1 MTHIDLSILLPSYNN
16 VCVSLVQVLQRQA
29 DALRGKLDKPFR
41 YEIIVADDCST
52 DAACIDANRVIGDM
66 LHCRYLRMKQNVGR
80 AQIRNVLISES
91 SGDYVLLIDS
101 DLFLC
106 DDNYLYKYATSTA
119 DVVYGGTRIGGEGF
133 AMVDNEAKNDEIN
146 VENIQYEGAKSENV
160 RNEGHTEN
168 LKGNLRYIY
177 EKKAEPS
184 HRAVF
189 RQLHPN
195 QEISVCNLYARR
207 DIMEAHPFDSRF
219 KAYGYEDVLF
229 GKRLAESGI
238 EVTHID
244 NPVLI
249 NEFEPNSVFVKK
261 TEEAILTLCR
271 FEQDLEGY
279 SNLKTKVTTLGRY
292 IPLSLFRLWHRIMKN
307 KEKRNLT
314 GSKPSLLLFKLYKL
328 GFFLENRK
336 VKK

>member
-29 DALRGKLDKPFR
+29 DALSGKLDKPFR
-41 YEIIVADDCST
+41 YEIIVADDGST

-66 LHCRYLRMKQNVGR
+66 LHCRYLRMEQNVGR

-91 SGDYVLLIDS
+91 RGDYVLLIDS

-133 AMVDNEAKNDEIN
+133 AMVDNEAN
-146 VENIQYEGAKSENV
+146 
-160 RNEGHTEN
+160 TEN

-184 HRAVF
+184 HRAAF
-189 RQLHPN
+189 RQLRPN

-249 NEFEPNSVFVKK
+249 NEFESNSVFVKK

>member
-41 YEIIVADDCST
+41 YEIIVADDGST

-66 LHCRYLRMKQNVGR
+66 LHCRYLRMEQNVGR

-91 SGDYVLLIDS
+91 RGDYVLLIDS

-119 DVVYGGTRIGGEGF
+119 DVVYGGTRIGGEGL
-133 AMVDNEAKNDEIN
+133 AMVDNEAN
-146 VENIQYEGAKSENV
+146 
-160 RNEGHTEN
+160 TEN

-184 HRAVF
+184 HRAAF
-189 RQLHPN
+189 RQLRPN

-249 NEFEPNSVFVKK
+249 NEFESNSVFVKK

-279 SNLKTKVTTLGRY
+279 SNLKTKVSTLGRY

-307 KEKRNLT
+307 KEKHNLT
-314 GSKPSLLLFKLYKL
+314 GAKPNLLLFKLYKL

>member
-29 DALRGKLDKPFR
+29 DALRGKLDKPFS

-66 LHCRYLRMKQNVGR
+66 LHCRYLRMEQNVGR

-91 SGDYVLLIDS
+91 RGDYVLLIDS

-119 DVVYGGTRIGGEGF
+119 DVVYGGTRIGGEGL
-133 AMVDNEAKNDEIN
+133 AMVDNEAN
-146 VENIQYEGAKSENV
+146 
-160 RNEGHTEN
+160 TEN

-189 RQLHPN
+189 RQLRPN

-249 NEFEPNSVFVKK
+249 NEFESNSVFVKK

-328 GFFLENRK
+328 GFFLENRM

>member
-29 DALRGKLDKPFR
+29 DALSGKLDKPFR

-66 LHCRYLRMKQNVGR
+66 LHCRYLRMEQNVGR

-91 SGDYVLLIDS
+91 RGDYVLLVDS

-133 AMVDNEAKNDEIN
+133 AMVDNEAN
-146 VENIQYEGAKSENV
+146 
-160 RNEGHTEN
+160 TEN

-189 RQLHPN
+189 RQLRPN

-249 NEFEPNSVFVKK
+249 NEFESNSVFVKK

>member
-16 VCVSLVQVLQRQA
+16 VCVSLVQALQRQA
-29 DALRGKLDKPFR
+29 DALWGKLDKPFR
-41 YEIIVADDCST
+41 YEIIVADDCSI
-52 DAACIDANRVIGDM
+52 DAACIDANRVIGNM

-91 SGDYVLLIDS
+91 RGDYVLLIDS

-119 DVVYGGTRIGGEGF
+119 DVVYGGTRIGGEGL
-133 AMVDNEAKNDEIN
+133 AMVDNEAN
-146 VENIQYEGAKSENV
+146 
-160 RNEGHTEN
+160 TEN

-189 RQLHPN
+189 RQLRPN

-207 DIMEAHPFDSRF
+207 DIMKAHPFDSRF

-328 GFFLENRK
+328 GFFLEKRK

>member
-1 MTHIDLSILLPSYNN
+1 MAHIDLSILLPSYNN
-16 VCVSLVQVLQRQA
+16 VCVSLVQALQRQA
-29 DALRGKLDKPFR
+29 DALWGKLDKPFR

-66 LHCRYLRMKQNVGR
+66 LHCRYLRMEQNVGR

-91 SGDYVLLIDS
+91 RGDYVLLIDS

-119 DVVYGGTRIGGEGF
+119 DVVYGGTRIGGEGL
-133 AMVDNEAKNDEIN
+133 AMVDNEAN
-146 VENIQYEGAKSENV
+146 
-160 RNEGHTEN
+160 TEN

-189 RQLHPN
+189 RQLRPN

-307 KEKRNLT
+307 KEMRNLT

>member
-16 VCVSLVQVLQRQA
+16 VCVSLVQALQRQA

-66 LHCRYLRMKQNVGR
+66 LHCRYLRMEQNVGR

-91 SGDYVLLIDS
+91 RGDYVLLIDS

-119 DVVYGGTRIGGEGF
+119 DVVYGGTRIGGEGL
-133 AMVDNEAKNDEIN
+133 AMVDNEAN
-146 VENIQYEGAKSENV
+146 
-160 RNEGHTEN
+160 TEN

-189 RQLHPN
+189 RQLRPN

-249 NEFEPNSVFVKK
+249 NTFEANSVFVKK

-279 SNLKTKVTTLGRY
+279 SNLKTKVAALGRF

-314 GSKPSLLLFKLYKL
+314 GPKPSLLLFKLYKL

>member
-16 VCVSLVQVLQRQA
+16 VCVSLVQALQRQA

-66 LHCRYLRMKQNVGR
+66 LHCRYLRMEQNVGR

-91 SGDYVLLIDS
+91 RGDYVLLIDS

-133 AMVDNEAKNDEIN
+133 AMVDNEAN
-146 VENIQYEGAKSENV
+146 
-160 RNEGHTEN
+160 TEH

-189 RQLHPN
+189 RQLRPN

>member
-29 DALRGKLDKPFR
+29 DALRGKLDKPFS
-41 YEIIVADDCST
+41 YEIIVADDGST

-66 LHCRYLRMKQNVGR
+66 LHCRYLRMEQNVGR

-91 SGDYVLLIDS
+91 RGDYVLLIDS

-119 DVVYGGTRIGGEGF
+119 DVVYGGTRIGGEGL
-133 AMVDNEAKNDEIN
+133 AMVDNEAN
-146 VENIQYEGAKSENV
+146 
-160 RNEGHTEN
+160 TEN

-184 HRAVF
+184 HRAAF
-189 RQLHPN
+189 RQLRPN

-249 NEFEPNSVFVKK
+249 NEFESNSVFVKK

-328 GFFLENRK
+328 GFFLENRM

>member
-16 VCVSLVQVLQRQA
+16 VCVSLVQALQRQA

-66 LHCRYLRMKQNVGR
+66 LHCRYLRMEQNVGR

-91 SGDYVLLIDS
+91 RGDYVLLIDS

-119 DVVYGGTRIGGEGF
+119 DVVYGGTRIGGEGL
-133 AMVDNEAKNDEIN
+133 AMVDNEAN
-146 VENIQYEGAKSENV
+146 
-160 RNEGHTEN
+160 TEN

-189 RQLHPN
+189 RQLRPN

-314 GSKPSLLLFKLYKL
+314 GPKPSLLLFKLYKL
-328 GFFLENRK
+328 GFFLENRI

>member
-16 VCVSLVQVLQRQA
+16 VCVSLVQALQRQA

-41 YEIIVADDCST
+41 YEIIVADDGST

-66 LHCRYLRMKQNVGR
+66 LHCRYLRMEQNVGR

-91 SGDYVLLIDS
+91 RGDYVLLIDS

-133 AMVDNEAKNDEIN
+133 AMVDNEAN
-146 VENIQYEGAKSENV
+146 
-160 RNEGHTEN
+160 TEN

-184 HRAVF
+184 HWAVF
-189 RQLHPN
+189 RQLRPN

-279 SNLKTKVTTLGRY
+279 SNLKTKVAVLGRY

-314 GSKPSLLLFKLYKL
+314 GPKPSLMLFKLYKL

-336 VKK
+336 AKK

>member
-16 VCVSLVQVLQRQA
+16 VCVSLVQALQRQA

-66 LHCRYLRMKQNVGR
+66 LHCRYLRMEQNVGR

-91 SGDYVLLIDS
+91 CGDYVLLIDS

-119 DVVYGGTRIGGEGF
+119 DVVYGGTRIGGEGL
-133 AMVDNEAKNDEIN
+133 AMVDDEAN
-146 VENIQYEGAKSENV
+146 
-160 RNEGHTEN
+160 TEN

-189 RQLHPN
+189 RQLRPN

-279 SNLKTKVTTLGRY
+279 SNLKTKVSTLGRY

>member
-41 YEIIVADDCST
+41 YEIIVADDGST

-66 LHCRYLRMKQNVGR
+66 LHCRYLRMEQNVGR

-91 SGDYVLLIDS
+91 RGDYVLLIDS

-133 AMVDNEAKNDEIN
+133 AMVDNEANT
-146 VENIQYEGAKSENV
+146 A
-160 RNEGHTEN
+160 N

-184 HRAVF
+184 HRAAF
-189 RQLHPN
+189 RQLRPN

-279 SNLKTKVTTLGRY
+279 SNLKTKVSTLGRY

>member
-41 YEIIVADDCST
+41 YEIIVADDGST

-66 LHCRYLRMKQNVGR
+66 LHCRYLRMEQNVGR

-91 SGDYVLLIDS
+91 RGDYVLLIDS

-119 DVVYGGTRIGGEGF
+119 DVAYGGTRIGGEGL
-133 AMVDNEAKNDEIN
+133 AMVDNEAN
-146 VENIQYEGAKSENV
+146 
-160 RNEGHTEN
+160 TEN

-184 HRAVF
+184 HRAAF
-189 RQLHPN
+189 RQLRPN

-249 NEFEPNSVFVKK
+249 NEFESNSVFVKK

-328 GFFLENRK
+328 GFFLENRM

>member
-1 MTHIDLSILLPSYNN
+1 MSILLPSYNN

-66 LHCRYLRMKQNVGR
+66 LHCRYLRMEQNVGR

-91 SGDYVLLIDS
+91 RGDYVLLIDS

-119 DVVYGGTRIGGEGF
+119 DVVYGGTRIGGEGL
-133 AMVDNEAKNDEIN
+133 AMVDNEAN
-146 VENIQYEGAKSENV
+146 
-160 RNEGHTEN
+160 TEN

-184 HRAVF
+184 HRAAF
-189 RQLHPN
+189 RQLRPN

-249 NEFEPNSVFVKK
+249 NEFESNSVFVKK

-279 SNLKTKVTTLGRY
+279 SNLKTKVSTLGRY

-328 GFFLENRK
+328 GFFLENRM

>member
-41 YEIIVADDCST
+41 YEIIVADDGST

-66 LHCRYLRMKQNVGR
+66 LHCRYLRMEQNVGR

-91 SGDYVLLIDS
+91 RGDYVLLIDS

-133 AMVDNEAKNDEIN
+133 AMVDNEAN
-146 VENIQYEGAKSENV
+146 
-160 RNEGHTEN
+160 TEN

-189 RQLHPN
+189 RQLRPN

-249 NEFEPNSVFVKK
+249 NEFESNSVFVKK

-279 SNLKTKVTTLGRY
+279 SNLKTKVTSLGRY

>member
-29 DALRGKLDKPFR
+29 DALMGKLDKPFR

-66 LHCRYLRMKQNVGR
+66 LHCRYLRMEQNVGR

-91 SGDYVLLIDS
+91 RGDYVLLIDS

-119 DVVYGGTRIGGEGF
+119 DVVYGGTRIGGEGL
-133 AMVDNEAKNDEIN
+133 AMVDNEAN
-146 VENIQYEGAKSENV
+146 
-160 RNEGHTEN
+160 TEN

-177 EKKAEPS
+177 EKKAEPL

-189 RQLHPN
+189 RQLRPN

-314 GSKPSLLLFKLYKL
+314 GPKPSLLLFKLYKL

>member
-41 YEIIVADDCST
+41 YEIIVADDGST

-66 LHCRYLRMKQNVGR
+66 LHCRYLRMEQNVGR

-91 SGDYVLLIDS
+91 RGDYVLLIDS

-119 DVVYGGTRIGGEGF
+119 DVVYGGTRIGGEGL
-133 AMVDNEAKNDEIN
+133 AMVDNEAN
-146 VENIQYEGAKSENV
+146 
-160 RNEGHTEN
+160 TEN

-189 RQLHPN
+189 RQLRPN

-244 NPVLI
+244 NAVLI
-249 NEFEPNSVFVKK
+249 NEFESNSVFVKK

-279 SNLKTKVTTLGRY
+279 SNLKTKVSTLGRY

>member
-66 LHCRYLRMKQNVGR
+66 LHCRYLRMEQNVGR

-91 SGDYVLLIDS
+91 RGDYVLLIDS

-119 DVVYGGTRIGGEGF
+119 DVVYGGTRIGGEGL
-133 AMVDNEAKNDEIN
+133 AMVDNEAN
-146 VENIQYEGAKSENV
+146 
-160 RNEGHTEN
+160 TEN

-189 RQLHPN
+189 RQLRPN

-292 IPLSLFRLWHRIMKN
+292 IPLFLFRLWHRIMKN
-307 KEKRNLT
+307 KEMRNLT

>member
-41 YEIIVADDCST
+41 YEIIVADDGST

-66 LHCRYLRMKQNVGR
+66 LHCRYLRMEQNVGR

-91 SGDYVLLIDS
+91 RGDYVLLIDS

-133 AMVDNEAKNDEIN
+133 AMVDNEANT
-146 VENIQYEGAKSENV
+146 A
-160 RNEGHTEN
+160 N

-184 HRAVF
+184 HRAAF
-189 RQLHPN
+189 RQLRPN

-328 GFFLENRK
+328 GFFLENRM

>member
-16 VCVSLVQVLQRQA
+16 VCVSLVQALQRQA
-29 DALRGKLDKPFR
+29 DALRRKLDKPFR
-41 YEIIVADDCST
+41 YEIIVADDGST
-52 DAACIDANRVIGDM
+52 DAACIDANCVIGDM
-66 LHCRYLRMKQNVGR
+66 LHCRYLRMEHNVGR

-91 SGDYVLLIDS
+91 CGDYVLLIDS

-106 DDNYLYKYATSTA
+106 DDNYLYRYATSTA
-119 DVVYGGTRIGGEGF
+119 DVVYGGTRIGGEGLV
-133 AMVDNEAKNDEIN
+133 MVDNEAN
-146 VENIQYEGAKSENV
+146 
-160 RNEGHTEN
+160 TEH

-189 RQLHPN
+189 RQLRPN

-279 SNLKTKVTTLGRY
+279 SNLKTKVAALGRY

-314 GSKPSLLLFKLYKL
+314 GPKPSLLLFKLYKL

>member
-16 VCVSLVQVLQRQA
+16 VCVSLVQALQRQA
-29 DALRGKLDKPFR
+29 DALWGKLDKPFR

-66 LHCRYLRMKQNVGR
+66 LHCCYLRMEQNVGR

-91 SGDYVLLIDS
+91 RGDYVLLIDS

-133 AMVDNEAKNDEIN
+133 AMVDNEAN
-146 VENIQYEGAKSENV
+146 
-160 RNEGHTEN
+160 TEN

-189 RQLHPN
+189 RQLRPN

-207 DIMEAHPFDSRF
+207 DIMKAHPFDSRF

-279 SNLKTKVTTLGRY
+279 SNLKAKVTTLGRY

>member
-16 VCVSLVQVLQRQA
+16 VCVSLVQALQRQA
-29 DALRGKLDKPFR
+29 DALWGKLDKPFR
-41 YEIIVADDCST
+41 YEIIVADDGST

-66 LHCRYLRMKQNVGR
+66 LHCRYLRMEQNVGR

-91 SGDYVLLIDS
+91 RGDYVLLIDS

-133 AMVDNEAKNDEIN
+133 AMVDNEAN
-146 VENIQYEGAKSENV
+146 
-160 RNEGHTEN
+160 TEN

-189 RQLHPN
+189 RQLRPN

-292 IPLSLFRLWHRIMKN
+292 VPLSLFRLWHRIMKN

>member
-16 VCVSLVQVLQRQA
+16 VCVSLVQALQRQA
-29 DALRGKLDKPFR
+29 DALWGKLDKPFR

-66 LHCRYLRMKQNVGR
+66 LHCRYLRMEQNVGR

-91 SGDYVLLIDS
+91 RGDYVLLIDS

-119 DVVYGGTRIGGEGF
+119 DVVYGGTRIGGEGL
-133 AMVDNEAKNDEIN
+133 AMVDNEAN
-146 VENIQYEGAKSENV
+146 
-160 RNEGHTEN
+160 TEN

-189 RQLHPN
+189 RQLRPN

-279 SNLKTKVTTLGRY
+279 SNLKTKVSTLGRY

>member
-66 LHCRYLRMKQNVGR
+66 LHCRYLRMEQNVGR

-91 SGDYVLLIDS
+91 RGDYVLLIDS

-133 AMVDNEAKNDEIN
+133 AMVDNEAN
-146 VENIQYEGAKSENV
+146 
-160 RNEGHTEN
+160 TEN

-184 HRAVF
+184 HRAAF
-189 RQLHPN
+189 RQLRPN

-279 SNLKTKVTTLGRY
+279 SNLKTKVSTLGRY

-314 GSKPSLLLFKLYKL
+314 GSKPNLLLFKLYKL

>member
-41 YEIIVADDCST
+41 YEIIVADDGST

-66 LHCRYLRMKQNVGR
+66 LHCRYLRMEQNVGR

-91 SGDYVLLIDS
+91 RGDYVLLIDS

-133 AMVDNEAKNDEIN
+133 AMVDNKAN
-146 VENIQYEGAKSENV
+146 
-160 RNEGHTEN
+160 TEN

-184 HRAVF
+184 HRAAF
-189 RQLHPN
+189 RQLRPN

-314 GSKPSLLLFKLYKL
+314 GSKPNLLLFKLYKL

>member
-41 YEIIVADDCST
+41 YEIIVADDGST

-66 LHCRYLRMKQNVGR
+66 LHCRYLRMEQNVGR

-91 SGDYVLLIDS
+91 RGDYVLLIDS

-133 AMVDNEAKNDEIN
+133 AMVDNEANT
-146 VENIQYEGAKSENV
+146 A
-160 RNEGHTEN
+160 N

-184 HRAVF
+184 HRAAF
-189 RQLHPN
+189 RQLRPN

>member
-66 LHCRYLRMKQNVGR
+66 LHCRYLRMEQNVGR

-91 SGDYVLLIDS
+91 RGDYVLLIDS

-119 DVVYGGTRIGGEGF
+119 DVVYGGTRIGGEGL
-133 AMVDNEAKNDEIN
+133 AMVDNEAN
-146 VENIQYEGAKSENV
+146 
-160 RNEGHTEN
+160 TEN

-184 HRAVF
+184 HQAVF
-189 RQLHPN
+189 RQLRPN

-207 DIMEAHPFDSRF
+207 DIMKAHPFDSRF

-314 GSKPSLLLFKLYKL
+314 GPKPSLLLFKLYKL

-336 VKK
+336 AKK

>member
-29 DALRGKLDKPFR
+29 DALSGRLDKPFC

-52 DAACIDANRVIGDM
+52 DAACIYANRVIGDM
-66 LHCRYLRMKQNVGR
+66 LHCRYLRMEQNVGR

-133 AMVDNEAKNDEIN
+133 AMVDNEAN
-146 VENIQYEGAKSENV
+146 
-160 RNEGHTEN
+160 TEN

-184 HRAVF
+184 HRAAF
-189 RQLHPN
+189 RQLRPN

-279 SNLKTKVTTLGRY
+279 SNLKTKVSTLGRY

>member
-66 LHCRYLRMKQNVGR
+66 LHCRYLRMEQNVGR

-91 SGDYVLLIDS
+91 RGDYVLLIDS

-119 DVVYGGTRIGGEGF
+119 DVVYGGTRIGGEGL
-133 AMVDNEAKNDEIN
+133 AMVDNEAN
-146 VENIQYEGAKSENV
+146 
-160 RNEGHTEN
+160 TEN

-184 HRAVF
+184 HRAAF
-189 RQLHPN
+189 RQLRPN

-328 GFFLENRK
+328 GFFLENRM

>member
-66 LHCRYLRMKQNVGR
+66 LHCRYLRMEQNVGR

-91 SGDYVLLIDS
+91 RGDYVLLIDS

-133 AMVDNEAKNDEIN
+133 AMVDNKAN
-146 VENIQYEGAKSENV
+146 
-160 RNEGHTEN
+160 TEN

-184 HRAVF
+184 HRAAF
-189 RQLHPN
+189 RQLRPN

-279 SNLKTKVTTLGRY
+279 SNLKTKVTSLGRY

>member
-41 YEIIVADDCST
+41 YEIIVADDGST

-66 LHCRYLRMKQNVGR
+66 LHCRYLRMEQNVGR

-91 SGDYVLLIDS
+91 RGDYVLLIDS

-119 DVVYGGTRIGGEGF
+119 DVVYGGTRIGGEGL
-133 AMVDNEAKNDEIN
+133 AMVDNEAN
-146 VENIQYEGAKSENV
+146 
-160 RNEGHTEN
+160 TEN

-189 RQLHPN
+189 RQLRPN

-249 NEFEPNSVFVKK
+249 NEFESNSVFVKK

-279 SNLKTKVTTLGRY
+279 SNLKTKVTSLGRY

>member
-16 VCVSLVQVLQRQA
+16 VCVSLVQALQRQA
-29 DALRGKLDKPFR
+29 DALWGKLDKPFR
-41 YEIIVADDCST
+41 YEIIVADDGST

-66 LHCRYLRMKQNVGR
+66 LHCRYLRMEQNVGR

-119 DVVYGGTRIGGEGF
+119 DVVYGGTRIGGEGL
-133 AMVDNEAKNDEIN
+133 AMVDNEAN
-146 VENIQYEGAKSENV
+146 
-160 RNEGHTEN
+160 TEN

-189 RQLHPN
+189 RQLRPN

-207 DIMEAHPFDSRF
+207 DIMKAHPFDSRF

-314 GSKPSLLLFKLYKL
+314 GAKPSLLLFKLYKL

>member
-16 VCVSLVQVLQRQA
+16 VCVSLVQALQRQA
-29 DALRGKLDKPFR
+29 DALRRKLDKPFR
-41 YEIIVADDCST
+41 YEIIVADDGST

-66 LHCRYLRMKQNVGR
+66 LHCRYLRMEHNVGR

-91 SGDYVLLIDS
+91 CGDYVLLIDS

-106 DDNYLYKYATSTA
+106 DDNYLYRYATSTA
-119 DVVYGGTRIGGEGF
+119 DVVYGGTRIGGEGLV
-133 AMVDNEAKNDEIN
+133 MVDNEAN
-146 VENIQYEGAKSENV
+146 
-160 RNEGHTEN
+160 TEH

-184 HRAVF
+184 HRAAF
-189 RQLHPN
+189 RQLRPN

-249 NEFEPNSVFVKK
+249 NEFELNSVFVKK

-279 SNLKTKVTTLGRY
+279 SNLKTKVAALGRY
-292 IPLSLFRLWHRIMKN
+292 IPLSLFRLWHGIMKN

-314 GSKPSLLLFKLYKL
+314 GPKPSLMLFKLYKL

-336 VKK
+336 AKK

>member
-66 LHCRYLRMKQNVGR
+66 LHCRYLRMEQNVGR

-91 SGDYVLLIDS
+91 RGDYVLLVDS

-119 DVVYGGTRIGGEGF
+119 DVVYGGTRIGGEGL
-133 AMVDNEAKNDEIN
+133 AMVDNEAN
-146 VENIQYEGAKSENV
+146 
-160 RNEGHTEN
+160 TEN

-184 HRAVF
+184 HRAAF
-189 RQLHPN
+189 RQLRPN

-249 NEFEPNSVFVKK
+249 NEFESNSVFVKK

-279 SNLKTKVTTLGRY
+279 SNLKTKVSTLGRY

-328 GFFLENRK
+328 GFFLENRM

>member
-16 VCVSLVQVLQRQA
+16 VCVSLVQALQRQA

-41 YEIIVADDCST
+41 YEIIVADDGST

-66 LHCRYLRMKQNVGR
+66 LHCRYLRMEQNVGR

-91 SGDYVLLIDS
+91 RGDYVLLIDS

-133 AMVDNEAKNDEIN
+133 AMVDNEAN
-146 VENIQYEGAKSENV
+146 
-160 RNEGHTEN
+160 TEN

-189 RQLHPN
+189 RQLRPN

-279 SNLKTKVTTLGRY
+279 SNLKTKVSTLGRY

-307 KEKRNLT
+307 KEMRNLT

>member
-41 YEIIVADDCST
+41 YEIIVADDGST

-66 LHCRYLRMKQNVGR
+66 LHCRYLRMEQNVGR

-91 SGDYVLLIDS
+91 RGDYVLLIDS

-133 AMVDNEAKNDEIN
+133 AMVDNEAN
-146 VENIQYEGAKSENV
+146 
-160 RNEGHTEN
+160 TEN

-184 HRAVF
+184 HRAAF
-189 RQLHPN
+189 RQLRPN

-249 NEFEPNSVFVKK
+249 NEFESNSVFVKK

-279 SNLKTKVTTLGRY
+279 SNLKTKVSTLGRY

>member
-29 DALRGKLDKPFR
+29 DALRGKLGKPFR
-41 YEIIVADDCST
+41 YEIIVADDGST

-66 LHCRYLRMKQNVGR
+66 LHCRYLRMEQNVGR

-91 SGDYVLLIDS
+91 RGDYVLLIDS

-119 DVVYGGTRIGGEGF
+119 DVVYGGTRIGGEGL
-133 AMVDNEAKNDEIN
+133 AMVDNEAN
-146 VENIQYEGAKSENV
+146 
-160 RNEGHTEN
+160 TEN

-184 HRAVF
+184 HRAAF
-189 RQLHPN
+189 RQLRPN

-279 SNLKTKVTTLGRY
+279 SNLKTKVSTLGRY

-314 GSKPSLLLFKLYKL
+314 GSKPNLLLFKLYKL

>member
-29 DALRGKLDKPFR
+29 DALSGKLDKPFR

-66 LHCRYLRMKQNVGR
+66 LHCRYLRMEQNVGR

-91 SGDYVLLIDS
+91 RGDYVLLIDS

-133 AMVDNEAKNDEIN
+133 AMVDNEAN
-146 VENIQYEGAKSENV
+146 
-160 RNEGHTEN
+160 TEN

-184 HRAVF
+184 HRAAF
-189 RQLHPN
+189 RQLRPN

-249 NEFEPNSVFVKK
+249 NEFESNSVFVKK